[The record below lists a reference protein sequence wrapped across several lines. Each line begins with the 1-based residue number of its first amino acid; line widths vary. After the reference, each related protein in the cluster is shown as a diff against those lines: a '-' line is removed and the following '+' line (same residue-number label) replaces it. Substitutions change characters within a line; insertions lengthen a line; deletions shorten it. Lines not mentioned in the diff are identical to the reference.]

1 MDIEPLPDDCLPPP
15 HVIEAV
21 LRGPE
26 LDAQGHIV
34 NYGGLW
40 HGMTWAEV
48 LADRDRY
55 NRLCG
60 E

>member
-1 MDIEPLPDDCLPPP
+1 MDTEPLPEDCLPPP
-15 HVIEAV
+15 EVIEQL
-21 LRGPE
+21 LRRPQ
-26 LDAQGHIV
+26 LDADGKIV
-34 NYGGLW
+34 GGVY
-40 HGMTWAEV
+40 HGMTPAEV